1 MLNKQNLLSFAG
13 RFLDPERTR
22 TLSQAFDFA
31 QQITS
36 FTNNPQEALQKAGVT
51 LENAKKAQ
59 QMIDSPLGD
68 MVIRLVGGDKDKIL
82 NGLKK
87 AEEMLSNNPQSRILP
102 MEQAPVSEIDELQ
115 ATLARL
121 KR

>member
-1 MLNKQNLLSFAG
+1 
-13 RFLDPERTR
+13 
-22 TLSQAFDFA
+22 
-31 QQITS
+31 
-36 FTNNPQEALQKAGVT
+36 
-51 LENAKKAQ
+51 
-59 QMIDSPLGD
+59 MIDSPLGD

-82 NGLKK
+82 DGLKK

-102 MEQAPVSEIDELQ
+102 MEQAPISEIDELQ

>member
-1 MLNKQNLLSFAG
+1 MSFAG
-13 RFLDPERTR
+13 RFLDPEKTK

-31 QQITS
+31 YQITS

-59 QMIDSPLGD
+59 KMIDSPMGD
-68 MVIRLVGGDKDKIL
+68 MVLRLVGGDKQKIMD
-82 NGLKK
+82 GLKR
-87 AEEMLSNNPQSRILP
+87 AEEMLSNNSQSVVLQT
-102 MEQAPVSEIDELQ
+102 EQAPVSEIDELQ
-115 ATLARL
+115 ASLARL